1 MFKLSDPFA
10 PRVVERRGAPYWLV
24 VLLASA
30 LGAGAVGAGA
40 WYFGAAKDGASVVE
54 VRPTPTI
61 LTAVKDIA
69 RLEVTEVQVEKVVDL
84 TDRQKVAFG
93 LLDAEDAML
102 LVASGSATIGVDLEK
117 LGQDDATF
125 DERTGTA
132 RLRLPQPEVF
142 ASRLDP
148 DNTYVYRRE
157 TSLLAQR
164 NERLEGRAR
173 KEATM
178 AVEKAASEPEV
189 IERARAQAERQLTA
203 LLTKLGAKRVE
214 ITWERQSPV

>member
-1 MFKLSDPFA
+1 MIELSNPFA

-24 VLLASA
+24 VGLASI
-30 LGAGAVGAGA
+30 LGAGAAGA
-40 WYFGAAKDGASVVE
+40 AFLYFGGPTAGATVVD

-69 RLEVTEVQVEKVVDL
+69 RLEVTEVQVEKVIDISE
-84 TDRQKVAFG
+84 RQKVVFG
-93 LLDAEDAML
+93 LLDGEDNML

-117 LGQDDATF
+117 VGPDDVTF

-132 RLRLPQPEVF
+132 RLRLPSPEVF
-142 ASRLDP
+142 SARLDP

-157 TSLLAQR
+157 TSVLARR

-173 KEATM
+173 KEATE
-178 AVEKAASEPEV
+178 AVEKAASNPEI
-189 IERARAQAERQLTA
+189 IERAKAQAERQLAA
-203 LLTKLGAKRVE
+203 LLGKVGAKRIE
-214 ITWERQSPV
+214 ITWGPATRA